1 TFRVQP
7 HAVFDR
13 RGQDLFSVLRVPM
26 VRAALGADLEV
37 ETLDGLERVKVDA
50 GAQSGEVIRV
60 KGKGVPNL
68 GRRGRG
74 DLFLTVQVETPRKL
88 GRDERK
94 LLEQWE
100 GLRSE
105 EASGAGE
112 LRHPGTLPPPAG
124 MR

>member
-1 TFRVQP
+1 MKLGAGTQSG
-7 HAVFDR
+7 D
-13 RGQDLFSVLRVPM
+13 VLRV
-26 VRAALGADLEV
+26 
-37 ETLDGLERVKVDA
+37 
-50 GAQSGEVIRV
+50 
-60 KGKGVPNL
+60 KGRGVPNL

-94 LLEQWE
+94 LLEQLEELRGESSSGE
-100 GLRSE
+100 GS
-105 EASGAGE
+105 